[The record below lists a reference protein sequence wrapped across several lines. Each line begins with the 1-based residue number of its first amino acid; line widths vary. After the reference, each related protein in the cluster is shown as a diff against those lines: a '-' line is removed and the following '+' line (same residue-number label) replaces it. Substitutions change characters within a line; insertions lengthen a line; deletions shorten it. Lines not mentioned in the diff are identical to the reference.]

1 MTPKIQTSQ
10 IKQILEALKK
20 AAEGDYSARL
30 DVVAIDDE
38 AGLIADAV
46 NEMLKIAGQRMSG
59 IRQELASLRNDSKR
73 YRNILD
79 SIQESYYEVDLKG
92 NLLFFNDAVVREL
105 GYNEEDL
112 RGLNFQNLVDE
123 ANAQKIYNIFH
134 QVFLTGQT
142 VKSFDWEILKKN
154 REKLDA
160 EASVALLRDANGKP
174 IGFHGVVRDISQRT
188 QAKKDL
194 IQSEAK
200 YRTILKNM
208 EEYYLETDLRGNFIF
223 FNDTL
228 CRMLGYT
235 REELQNINYRKIIPN
250 EQNRYIFSVSNEVY
264 RTGETKNI
272 IHHTVLT
279 KDGSLRHIERSIVL
293 MRSATGE
300 PIGFSGVGRDVTK
313 RLEAERII
321 QKNERHLRLITDNI
335 SDIIWTMDFNLQ
347 FTYLSPSIL
356 HITGFTPEQVMKMPL
371 TSLLPPDTNTMLKQM
386 LDEEL
391 NAERSKEA
399 RGETIDQNK
408 TVTFELQIMRK
419 TGEYFW
425 VENRISFNRDENGE
439 PFEILGVTRDISER
453 KRAEEALR
461 DSEKRYRMIV
471 ENMSDSIATLDLN
484 LQYTYQSPSI
494 QRVTGYSL
502 EELKNL
508 SARERLTPES
518 RVMVEKVLA
527 EALDYDS
534 QKRPRRF
541 GTQTLEVEAYH
552 KNGGTVWLEIT
563 ATFTRD
569 ENGEVTGI
577 LIISKDISERRKTAQ
592 EKDKLEKQL
601 VQAQKMETIGRL
613 AGGIAH
619 DFNNM
624 LSVILGYADLAKL
637 RLSENHPVLNDI
649 AEIKK
654 AAIRSRNITTQLLAF
669 SRKQIISP
677 KVIDLN
683 EMITHTNKALVSLIG
698 EDVHLTC
705 HLDENLRMI
714 RIDPSQ
720 IEQVLMNLAVNARD
734 AMPGGG
740 RLTIATTNMRADDFY
755 CGKYEGFTPGD
766 YVCLSVSD
774 NGTGMDKDIL
784 QNIFEPFFTN
794 KETGKG
800 TGLGLATVYG
810 IVKQNNGVI
819 NVYSEPAHG
828 TTFNIYLPA
837 TTMEKNIQVEQVKE
851 PVLTGK
857 GSILLVEDDPMVLK
871 ITEGM
876 LEYLGYDVIV
886 ANTPMEAIVICE
898 NPAISI
904 DLVISDVVMPV
915 MSGKELRNK
924 LAGIRPGIKV
934 LFMSGYPANI
944 IAHHGVLEEGV
955 QFIEKPF
962 TLESLSAKVADATA
976 AEEASQDRL

>member
-1 MTPKIQTSQ
+1 MTPKTNQ

-20 AAEGDYSARL
+20 AADGDYSAS
-30 DVVAIDDE
+30 IDIASDDKE
-38 AGLIADAV
+38 TGPIADAV
-46 NEMLKIAGQRMSG
+46 NEMIRNTGRQIAG
-59 IRQELASLRNDSKR
+59 IHEELARLRKDSKR

-105 GYNEEDL
+105 GYTEEDL

-123 ANAQKIYNIFH
+123 ANAKKIYEIFH

-154 REKLDA
+154 KEKLDA

-174 IGFHGVVRDISQRT
+174 IGFRGVVRDISQRT
-188 QAKKDL
+188 RAKQDL

-200 YRTILKNM
+200 YRNILENM
-208 EEYYLETDLRGNFIF
+208 EEYYLETDLRGNFVF
-223 FNDTL
+223 FNDSL
-228 CRMLGYT
+228 CRMLGYS
-235 REELQNINYRKIIPN
+235 REELQNINYRKIIPP
-250 EQNRYIFSVSNEVY
+250 EQHQYIFALSNEVY
-264 RTGETKNI
+264 RTGETKKI

-279 KDGSLRHIERSIVL
+279 KDGSIRHIERSIVL

-300 PIGFSGVGRDVTK
+300 PLGFSGIGRDVTQ
-313 RLEAERII
+313 RLEAEWII

-335 SDIIWTMDFNLQ
+335 RDIIWTMDFNLQ
-347 FTYLSPSIL
+347 FTYLSPSVL
-356 HITGFTPEQVMKMPL
+356 HITGFTPEQVMKVPL
-371 TSLLPPDTNTMLKQM
+371 KSLLPPEPDMMLEQM
-386 LDEEL
+386 LSKEL
-391 NAERSKEA
+391 NQELAREA
-399 RGETIDQNK
+399 SGEPIDKNK
-408 TVTFELQIMRK
+408 TVSFELQILRK

-425 VENRISFNRDENGE
+425 AENRISFNRDENGK
-439 PFEILGVTRDISER
+439 PFEIVGVTRDISER
-453 KRAEEALR
+453 KKAEEALR
-461 DSEKRYRMIV
+461 ESEKRYRMIV
-471 ENMSDSIATLDLN
+471 ENMSDAIATLDLN

-494 QRVTGYSL
+494 ERITGYSL
-502 EELKNL
+502 EDLKNL

-518 RVMVEKVLA
+518 GAMVEKLLA
-527 EALDYDS
+527 EAMNNES
-534 QKRPRRF
+534 QRRSRRF
-541 GTQTLEVEAYH
+541 RTQTLEVEAYH

-563 ATFTRD
+563 ANFTRG

-577 LIISKDISERRKTAQ
+577 LITSKDISERRKTAQ
-592 EKDKLEKQL
+592 EKEKLEKQL
-601 VQAQKMETIGRL
+601 AQAQKMETIGRL

-624 LSVILGYADLAKL
+624 LSVILGYTDLAKL
-637 RLSENHPVLNDI
+637 HLPNNHPVLDDI

-654 AAIRSRNITTQLLAF
+654 AAIRSRDITTQLLAF

-698 EDVHLTC
+698 EDIHLTC
-705 HLDENLRMI
+705 HLEDHLQMV
-714 RIDPSQ
+714 RIDPTQ
-720 IEQVLMNLAVNARD
+720 IEQILMNLAVNARD

-740 RLTIATTNMRADDFY
+740 MLTVATKNIRADDYY
-755 CGKYEGFTPGD
+755 CERHEGLTPGH

-774 NGTGMDKDIL
+774 NGTGMDQEIL

-819 NVYSEPAHG
+819 NVYSEPGYG

-837 TTMEKNIQVEQVKE
+837 TTMEKNVQKE
-851 PVLTGK
+851 PEKELALTGK
-857 GSILLVEDDPMVLK
+857 GNILLVEDDPMVLK

-876 LEYLGYDVIV
+876 LECLGYDVIV
-886 ANTPMEAIVICE
+886 AETPMDSIAICE
-898 NPAISI
+898 NPDIDI
-904 DLVISDVVMPV
+904 DLVITDVVMPV

-924 LAGIRPGIKV
+924 LVEIRPDIKV

-955 QFIEKPF
+955 LFIEKPF
-962 TLESLSAKVADATA
+962 TLESLAAKVAEVATA
-976 AEEASQDRL
+976 GRTIPC

>member
-1 MTPKIQTSQ
+1 MTPIIKTSQ
-10 IKQILEALKK
+10 TKQILEALKK
-20 AAEGDYSARL
+20 AADGDYSARL
-30 DVVAIDDE
+30 DFASEDE
-38 AGLIADAV
+38 DTGLIADAV
-46 NEMLKIAGQRMSG
+46 NEMLKNAGQRMTG
-59 IRQELASLRNDSKR
+59 IHEELARLRKDSKR

-79 SIQESYYEVDLKG
+79 SMQESYYEVDFKG
-92 NLLFFNDAVVREL
+92 NLLFFNDAVIREL
-105 GYNEEDL
+105 GYTEEDL
-112 RGLNFQNLVDE
+112 LGINFQKLVDE
-123 ANAQKIYNIFH
+123 AKAKKIYDIFH

-154 REKLDA
+154 KEKLDV
-160 EASVALLRDANGKP
+160 EASVALLRDANDKP

-194 IQSEAK
+194 MQSEAK
-200 YRTILKNM
+200 YRNILENM

-235 REELQNINYRKIIPN
+235 REELQNINYRRIIPP
-250 EQNRYIFSVSNEVY
+250 EQNQHVFATTNEVY
-264 RTGETKNI
+264 RTGKTKNI
-272 IHHTVLT
+272 MHHTVLT
-279 KDGSLRHIERSIVL
+279 KDGSIRHIERSIVL
-293 MRSATGE
+293 MRSARGE
-300 PIGFSGVGRDVTK
+300 PIGFSGIGRDVTN
-313 RLEAERII
+313 RLETERLI
-321 QKNERHLRLITDNI
+321 QQNERHLRLITDNI
-335 SDIIWTMDFNLQ
+335 RDIIWTMDFNLC
-347 FTYLSPSIL
+347 FTYLSPSVL
-356 HITGFTPEQVMKMPL
+356 HITGFTPEQVIKMPL
-371 TSLLPPDTNTMLKQM
+371 TSLLPPDTHRMVEQM

-391 NAERSKEA
+391 NEELSRES
-399 RGETIDQNK
+399 RGEAIDQKK

-425 VENRISFNRDENGE
+425 VENRISFNRDENGK

-453 KRAEEALR
+453 KKAEEALR
-461 DSEKRYRMIV
+461 ESEKLYRMIV
-471 ENMSDSIATLDLN
+471 ENMSDAIATLDLN

-494 QRVTGYSL
+494 ERITGYSL

-508 SARERLTPES
+508 TARERLTPES
-518 RVMVEKVLA
+518 RVMVEKILA
-527 EALDYDS
+527 EALNYDS
-534 QKRPRRF
+534 RKKPRRF
-541 GTQTLEVEAYH
+541 GTQTMEVEAYH
-552 KNGGTVWLEIT
+552 KDGGTIWLEIT
-563 ATFTRD
+563 ANFTRD
-569 ENGEVTGI
+569 ENGEATGI
-577 LIISKDISERRKTAQ
+577 LITSKDISERRKTAQ

-637 RLSENHPVLNDI
+637 RLSDNHPVLNDI

-654 AAIRSRNITTQLLAF
+654 AAIRSRDITTQLLAF

-698 EDVHLTC
+698 EDIHLTC
-705 HLDENLRMI
+705 HLEDNLQMI
-714 RIDPSQ
+714 RIDPIQ
-720 IEQVLMNLAVNARD
+720 IEQILMNLAVNARD

-740 RLTIATTNMRADDFY
+740 MLTITTTNMRADDFY
-755 CGKYEGFTPGD
+755 CGKYEGFAPGD

-784 QNIFEPFFTN
+784 LNIFEPFFTN

-819 NVYSEPAHG
+819 NVYSEPAYG

-837 TTMEKNIQVEQVKE
+837 TTMGKNVQGEPEKEQ
-851 PVLTGK
+851 VLTGK
-857 GSILLVEDDPMVLK
+857 GNILLVEDDPMVLK

-886 ANTPMEAIVICE
+886 AKTPMEAIAVCE
-898 NPAISI
+898 DPATSI
-904 DLVISDVVMPV
+904 DLVISDVIMPV

-924 LAGIRPGIKV
+924 LAGIRPDIKV

-962 TLESLSAKVADATA
+962 TLESLAAKVAEVTA
-976 AEEASQDRL
+976 AGGPS

>member
-1 MTPKIQTSQ
+1 MTPKIKTSL
-10 IKQILEALKK
+10 IKKILEALKK
-20 AAEGDYSARL
+20 AADGDYSAR
-30 DVVAIDDE
+30 IDIASEDKE
-38 AGLIADAV
+38 NGPIADAV
-46 NEMLKIAGQRMSG
+46 NEMIRNTGRQMSS
-59 IRQELASLRNDSKR
+59 IHEELARLRKDSKR

-105 GYNEEDL
+105 GYTEEDL

-123 ANAQKIYNIFH
+123 ANAKKIYDIFH

-154 REKLDA
+154 KEKLDA

-174 IGFHGVVRDISQRT
+174 IGFQGVVRDISQRT
-188 QAKKDL
+188 QVKKDL
-194 IQSEAK
+194 IKSEAK
-200 YRTILKNM
+200 YRNILENM
-208 EEYYLETDLRGNFIF
+208 EEYYLETDLKGNFVF
-223 FNDTL
+223 FNDSL

-235 REELQNINYRKIIPN
+235 REELQNINYRKIIPS
-250 EQNRYIFSVSNEVY
+250 EQHQYIFALSNEVY
-264 RTGETKNI
+264 RTGETKKI

-279 KDGSLRHIERSIVL
+279 KDGSIRHIERSIVL

-300 PIGFSGVGRDVTK
+300 LTGFSGIGRDVTQ
-313 RLEAERII
+313 RLEAEWII

-335 SDIIWTMDFNLQ
+335 RDIIWTMDFNLQ
-347 FTYLSPSIL
+347 FTYLSPSVL
-356 HITGFTPEQVMKMPL
+356 QITGFTPEQAMKIPL
-371 TSLLPPDTNTMLKQM
+371 KSLLPPEPDMMLEQM
-386 LDEEL
+386 LVAEL
-391 NAERSKEA
+391 NQELAREA
-399 RGETIDQNK
+399 KGEPIDKNK
-408 TVTFELQIMRK
+408 TVSFELQILRK

-425 VENRISFNRDENGE
+425 AENRISFNRDENGK
-439 PFEILGVTRDISER
+439 PFEIVGVTRDISER
-453 KRAEEALR
+453 KKAEEALR

-471 ENMSDSIATLDLN
+471 ENMSDAIATLDLN

-494 QRVTGYSL
+494 ERITGYPL

-508 SARERLTPES
+508 SARERLSPES
-518 RVMVEKVLA
+518 AAMVEKMLA
-527 EALDYDS
+527 EAMSYES
-534 QKRPRRF
+534 QKRSRRF
-541 GTQTLEVEAYH
+541 RTQTLEVEAYH
-552 KNGGTVWLEIT
+552 KSGGTVWLEIT
-563 ATFTRD
+563 ANFTRD

-577 LIISKDISERRKTAQ
+577 LITSKDISERRKTAQ
-592 EKDKLEKQL
+592 EKEKLEKQL

-624 LSVILGYADLAKL
+624 LSVILGYADLA
-637 RLSENHPVLNDI
+637 RLHLDDNDPVLNDI

-654 AAIRSRNITTQLLAF
+654 AAIRSRDITTQLLAF

-698 EDVHLTC
+698 EDIHLTC
-705 HLDENLRMI
+705 HLEDNLQMI
-714 RIDPSQ
+714 RIDPIQ
-720 IEQVLMNLAVNARD
+720 IEQILMNLAVNARD
-734 AMPGGG
+734 AMPDGGV
-740 RLTIATTNMRADDFY
+740 LTVATKNMSADDFY
-755 CGKYEGFTPGD
+755 CQKHQGFTPGH

-774 NGTGMDKDIL
+774 NGTGMDQEIL
-784 QNIFEPFFTN
+784 LNIFEPFFTN

-819 NVYSEPAHG
+819 NVYSEPEYG

-837 TTMEKNIQVEQVKE
+837 TAMEKNVQEE
-851 PVLTGK
+851 PEKVLALTGK
-857 GSILLVEDDPMVLK
+857 GNILLVEDDPMVLK

-876 LEYLGYDVIV
+876 LECLGYHVIV
-886 ANTPMEAIVICE
+886 AKSPMDSLAICE
-898 NPAISI
+898 NPDTDI
-904 DLVISDVVMPV
+904 DLVITDVVMPV

-924 LAGIRPGIKV
+924 LVGIRPDIKV

-962 TLESLSAKVADATA
+962 TLESLAAKVAEVATA
-976 AEEASQDRL
+976 GKTVPY

>member
-1 MTPKIQTSQ
+1 MTPKIKSNQ

-20 AAEGDYSARL
+20 AADGDYSARL
-30 DVVAIDDE
+30 DVVSKDDE
-38 AGLIADAV
+38 TGLIAKAV
-46 NEMLKIAGQRMSG
+46 NEMLKNADRTMAG
-59 IRQELASLRNDSKR
+59 INKELARLRKDSKR

-105 GYNEEDL
+105 GYTEEDL
-112 RGLNFQNLVDE
+112 RCLNFRELVDE
-123 ANAQKIYNIFH
+123 ANSKKIYDIFH

-154 REKLDA
+154 KEKMDV
-160 EASVALLRDANGKP
+160 EASVAFLHDANGKP
-174 IGFHGVVRDISQRT
+174 IGFRGVVRDISQRK

-200 YRTILKNM
+200 YRNILENM
-208 EEYYLETDLRGNFIF
+208 EEYYLETDLKGNFIF

-228 CRMLGYT
+228 CRMLGYS
-235 REELQNINYRKIIPN
+235 REEIKNINYRRFIPP
-250 EQNRYIFSVSNEVY
+250 EQNQHIFAASNEVY
-264 RTGETKNI
+264 RTGITKKI
-272 IHHTVLT
+272 INHSVIT
-279 KDGSLRHIERSIVL
+279 KDGSIRYIERSIVL

-300 PIGFSGVGRDVTK
+300 PIGFSGIGRDVTQ

-335 SDIIWTMDFNLQ
+335 RDIIWTMDFNLC
-347 FTYLSPSIL
+347 FTYLSPSVL
-356 HITGFTPEQVMKMPL
+356 HITGFTPEQVMKMPF
-371 TSLLPPDTNTMLKQM
+371 TSLLPPDTHMMVEQM
-386 LDEEL
+386 LAEKLGEEL
-391 NAERSKEA
+391 SKEA
-399 RGETIDQNK
+399 RGEAIDK
-408 TVTFELQIMRK
+408 KETVTFELQIMRK

-425 VENRISFNRDENGE
+425 VENRISFNRDENGK

-453 KRAEEALR
+453 KKAEEALR
-461 DSEKRYRMIV
+461 ESEKRYRMIV

-494 QRVTGYSL
+494 QRITGYSL
-502 EELKNL
+502 EELKHL
-508 SARERLTPES
+508 TARERLTPES
-518 RVMVEKVLA
+518 KDMVEKILA
-527 EALDYDS
+527 EALNYDS
-534 QKRPRRF
+534 RKKPRRF

-552 KNGGTVWLEIT
+552 KDGGTVWLEIT

-569 ENGEVTGI
+569 ENGNVAGL
-577 LIISKDISERRKTAQ
+577 LITSKDISERRKTAQ

-637 RLSENHPVLNDI
+637 RMSDNHPVLNDI

-654 AAIRSRNITTQLLAF
+654 AAIRSRDITTQLLAF

-705 HLDENLRMI
+705 HLDENLQMI
-714 RIDPSQ
+714 SIDPSQ
-720 IEQVLMNLAVNARD
+720 IEQILMNLAVNARD

-740 RLTIATTNMRADDFY
+740 RLTVATRNMCADNFY
-755 CGKYEGFTPGD
+755 CEKHEGFTPGD

-774 NGTGMDKDIL
+774 NGIGMDKEIL

-819 NVYSEPAHG
+819 NVYSEPAYG
-828 TTFNIYLPA
+828 TTFNIYLP
-837 TTMEKNIQVEQVKE
+837 TTPMEKNVQEEHDKQQ
-851 PVLTGK
+851 VLTGK
-857 GSILLVEDDPMVLK
+857 GNILLVEDDPMVLK

-876 LEYLGYDVIV
+876 LEYLGYDVII
-886 ANTPMEAIVICE
+886 ANTPIEAIAICE

-924 LAGIRPGIKV
+924 LVGIRPDIKV

-944 IAHHGVLEEGV
+944 IANHGVLEEGV

-962 TLESLSAKVADATA
+962 TLESLASKVAEVTV
-976 AEEASQDRL
+976 AEGPSPDRL